1 MEVIELKNENMSNS
15 SENNMMVIRAD
26 FANFARTLISNG
38 TTTPEQATS
47 QLLQKNPN
55 FKTDEIFQKI
65 FPIIFRIELC
75 KALKSANK
83 PQNS

>member
-1 MEVIELKNENMSNS
+1 MEVVEVKHENMSNS
-15 SENNMMVIRAD
+15 SDNNLMVIRAE

-55 FKTDEIFQKI
+55 LKTDEIFQKI
-65 FPIIFRIELC
+65 FPVIFRIELC
-75 KALKSANK
+75 KALKS
-83 PQNS
+83 